1 MSVRNVLEDV
11 ISFWRDIAF
20 SAKVIPR
27 AYRLPEKPYE
37 IVVISGVRRAGKT
50 YLLFQLAQRL
60 LESGVDEN
68 QIFYVNFEDERI
80 LPQTVFLTEL
90 IPTIRERFS
99 HHAKLYLLL
108 DEIHRI
114 PNWSAW
120 LNRQFERGHYLYI
133 SGSTTD
139 LQPHKIAK
147 ILRGRTRTLTI
158 YPLSF
163 RETLLFKDIKI
174 EEVPTEDH
182 RSLLM
187 GYLREYLKFGGFPE
201 VVLLEDPNEKVAKLQ
216 EYFRAIMY
224 RDIIEANNIENE
236 TLLEII
242 LKILL
247 DSTYFGSTKLY
258 NTLKSMGIKTSKS
271 TILAYKRAIES
282 SYMLFQTEIFS
293 YKIKDRMQY
302 PKKVYCI
309 DQGLRRSISVAYS
322 KSESKA
328 LENAVFIEILR
339 QINPATDAVFY
350 YKAQRGYEVD
360 FVILQNYKPKT
371 LIQVAYELEQ
381 NVIRREER
389 ALLKAMDEFKLNK
402 GYIIANID
410 YKQAKTI
417 GTKKVYYVPIWEFF
431 INSRKYLT

>member
-1 MSVRNVLEDV
+1 MSIRNILEDV
-11 ISFWRDIAF
+11 ISFWRSIAF
-20 SAKVIPR
+20 NAKVIPR
-27 AYRLPEKPYE
+27 MYNLPKKPRE

-50 YLLFQLAQRL
+50 YLLFQLTQHL
-60 LESGVDEN
+60 LKSGVDEN
-68 QIFYVNFEDERI
+68 QIFYVNFEDERV

-99 HHAKLYLLL
+99 QHAKLYLLL
-108 DEIHRI
+108 DEIHKI

-120 LNRQFERGHYLYI
+120 LNRQFEKGHFLYI

-139 LQPHKIAK
+139 LQPNKIAK
-147 ILRGRTRTLTI
+147 ILRGRTKTI
-158 YPLSF
+158 TVYPLSF
-163 RETLLFKDIKI
+163 KETLLFKDIKTEDLPI
-174 EEVPTEDH
+174 EER
-182 RSLLM
+182 RSILM
-187 GYLREYLKFGGFPE
+187 GYLHEYLRYGGFPE
-201 VVLLEDPNEKVAKLQ
+201 VVLLDNSGEKIIKLQ

-224 RDIIEANNIENE
+224 RDVIEASNIENE

-247 DSTYFGSTKLY
+247 DSTYFGSAKLY
-258 NTLKSMGIKTSKS
+258 NTLKSMGIKTSKN
-271 TILAYKRAIES
+271 TILTYKKAIES

-309 DQGLRRSISVAYS
+309 DQGLRRAISLAYA

-339 QINPATDAVFY
+339 QINPTTESVFY
-350 YKAQRGYEVD
+350 YRTRRGYEVD
-360 FVILQNYKPKT
+360 FVILKNYKPKT
-371 LIQVAYELEQ
+371 LVQVTYELEQ
-381 NVIRREER
+381 NVIKREER
-389 ALLKAMDEFKLNK
+389 ALLKAMEEFQLNK

-410 YKQAKTI
+410 HKQIKTI
-417 GTKKVYYVPIWEFF
+417 GAKKVYYIPIWEFF
-431 INSRKYLT
+431 INSKKYIE